1 MAPTAPH
8 PPSWCSLYFCEGK
21 HGLYLGT
28 LATKEPRPCL
38 AFYYQRHVAAQRLPL
53 CPAYVICVVVFLG
66 QEYRTSRGK
75 ASPGERREARTPVGH
90 RLCRPAIQCRVE
102 SGSGAGCRTQVVC
115 ARVGVG
121 VGVRVRVRVCVCVCV
136 GQECLPA
143 LGKRAASLVKQDS
156 LCSLNSSLLSNV
168 AKFITC
174 AVKVTK

>member
-8 PPSWCSLYFCEGK
+8 PPSWCPLYFCEGK

-53 CPAYVICVVVFLG
+53 CPAYVIRVVVFLG

-90 RLCRPAIQCRVE
+90 RLRRPAIQCRVE

-115 ARVGVG
+115 ARVGVH
-121 VGVRVRVRVCVCVCV
+121 VRVCRPRMSPCT
-136 GQECLPA
+136 GQKGSQPCEARQSVFSELFTP
-143 LGKRAASLVKQDS
+143 
-156 LCSLNSSLLSNV
+156 
-168 AKFITC
+168 F
-174 AVKVTK
+174 